1 MPFQLNQKAELHV
14 NHLLSAT
21 IREHL

>member
-1 MPFQLNQKAELHV
+1 MPFQLNQKAELQV